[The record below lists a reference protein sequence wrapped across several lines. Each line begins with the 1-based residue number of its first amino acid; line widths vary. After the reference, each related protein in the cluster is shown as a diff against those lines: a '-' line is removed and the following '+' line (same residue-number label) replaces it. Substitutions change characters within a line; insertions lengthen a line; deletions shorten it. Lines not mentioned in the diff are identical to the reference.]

1 MALTFPERTSC
12 ADGDDGMDD
21 PMARSVED
29 AFDSISAA
37 APEGWRVEL
46 IEGEVH
52 VTPPANT
59 EHEHIVS
66 ELSGQVRDQRR
77 ELDRF
82 TGLGLL
88 VPEATVT
95 GKVIPDLVVAPKGVF
110 PPHTEYNDPGP
121 VLLVG
126 EVTSRSTADVDR
138 GGKLRGYAAAG
149 IPVYLLVDREAG
161 VIRIYSEPANGWYTH
176 SEETALAKTVTL
188 PDPLGIELDTAEF

>member
-1 MALTFPERTSC
+1 
-12 ADGDDGMDD
+12 MDD
-21 PMARSVED
+21 PMARSVEE
-29 AFDSISAA
+29 AFDSISTA

-46 IEGEVH
+46 IEGEIH
-52 VTPPANT
+52 VTRPANG
-59 EHEHIVS
+59 EHEEIVS

-88 VPEATVT
+88 IPEASVT

-126 EVTSRSTADVDR
+126 EVTSRSTSDQDR

-149 IPVYLLVDREAG
+149 IPLYLLVDRTAG
-161 VIRIYSEPANGWYTH
+161 VVQVYSEPAEGRYTH
-176 SEETALAKTVTL
+176 CEEVALAKTITL
-188 PDPLGIELDTAEF
+188 PEPLGIELDTSEF